1 MAGLSIS
8 QSPRRMSSFDA
19 AVSPAT
25 SVPRLFRFAPAIFA
39 ATLFVSALL
48 LFAVQPMFTK
58 MVLPKLGGAPAIW
71 SVAMVFFQAALLLG
85 YAYAHWLTRFFTART
100 GALIH
105 LGVLGLAA
113 LSLPLGIAKGF
124 GTPPSEHIEFWLLG
138 LFAASIGLPF
148 TALAASA
155 PLLQRWFADS
165 GHPRAANPY
174 VLYAAS
180 NLGSFAALLAYPV
193 LIEPLFALQTQTA
206 VWAAGF
212 ALLAVMIAIAA
223 LVVASQAAAKPFRSV
238 VAPSSVRV
246 KLSWIALAAI
256 PAGLVVAVT
265 AHISTDVAAAPFL
278 WVVPLSLY
286 LLTFVLVFNDTPR
299 ITHATIAKIVP
310 FVVAP
315 LAISMIG
322 GDRAFWLV
330 TIALHLIA
338 FFVLTMLCHGE
349 LYRRRPA
356 PEHLTE
362 FYLATSIG
370 GVIGGVFT
378 GLIAPNVF
386 STTTEYPMLV
396 AAAVLALPAV
406 FSDGIRSALG
416 KMAIPLWLSFALIA
430 LHMLTP
436 LQIPAAFMVVFQAA
450 LIVIAALILFL
461 REKQALVFGFVVLAF
476 VLSSLWQP
484 GQAGVETTRSFFG
497 VHKVADSADGRY
509 RLLYHGTTIHGAD
522 KIKNGDSSPVTSRAE
537 PLAYY
542 YRGGPIS
549 ETILATRAARGTLL
563 HVAAVGLGTGSLACY
578 REQGE
583 NWTFFEIDPEVVRLA
598 RDPQRFRF
606 ISSCAPDMPVV
617 LGDARLTLSAT
628 NIQYDL
634 IVLDAFSSDAI
645 PAHLLTREALAG
657 YLARLKPNGV
667 IVMHIS
673 NRHLELSQIV
683 AAVGASEGLVT
694 LVKTD
699 RNANDFLVD
708 YRSNAMVAVL
718 ARDWR
723 DLSQLSKLPGWEPV
737 SPEGVAPWTDDYS
750 DLISALIRKKF

>member
-1 MAGLSIS
+1 
-8 QSPRRMSSFDA
+8 MSSLEA
-19 AVSPAT
+19 AAST
-25 SVPRLFRFAPAIFA
+25 RTLSSRLFPFAPAIFA

-58 MVLPKLGGAPAIW
+58 MVLPRLGGAPAIW

-85 YAYAHWLTRFFTART
+85 YAYAHWLTKYLAPRH
-100 GALIH
+100 GALVH
-105 LGVLGLAA
+105 LGLLGLAA
-113 LSLPLGIAKGF
+113 LSLPLGIAGGF
-124 GTPPSEHIEFWLLG
+124 GTPPSQNIEIWLLA

-180 NLGSFAALLAYPV
+180 NLGSFAALLSYPV
-193 LIEPLFALQTQTA
+193 LIEPFLTLREQSAA
-206 VWAAGF
+206 WAAGF
-212 ALLAVMIAIAA
+212 ALLTVLIAVAA
-223 LVVASQAAAKPFRSV
+223 LVVASIATSKPKAREASA
-238 VAPSSVRV
+238 APSAASR
-246 KLSWIALAAI
+246 LSWVALAAV

-278 WVVPLSLY
+278 WVVPLALY
-286 LLTFVLVFNDTPR
+286 LLTFVAVFSDRPWVSHETVVRLVPYV
-299 ITHATIAKIVP
+299 I
-310 FVVAP
+310 AP
-315 LAISMIG
+315 LAISMLG

-338 FFVLTMLCHGE
+338 FFVLTLLCHGE

-356 PEHLTE
+356 PERLTD

-370 GVIGGVFT
+370 GVVGGVFT

-386 STTTEYPMLV
+386 STTTEYPILV
-396 AAAVLALPAV
+396 AAAVLALPGV
-406 FSDGIRSALG
+406 FAGGIRGAFAAAALPLALA
-416 KMAIPLWLSFALIA
+416 AILFAVHALTGLRIA
-430 LHMLTP
+430 AEWM
-436 LQIPAAFMVVFQAA
+436 IVFQAI
-450 LIVIAALILFL
+450 LISIAALILFSKHAPA
-461 REKQALVFGFVVLAF
+461 RIFGLTVLAF
-476 VLSSLWQP
+476 AFSGLWQP
-484 GQAGVETTRSFFG
+484 GQTNLETTRSFFG
-497 VHKVADSADGRY
+497 VHKIAESADGNY
-509 RLLYHGTTIHGAD
+509 RLLFHGTTIHGAD
-522 KIKNGDSSPVTSRAE
+522 RIRNDDGSPVSGRAE

-549 ETILATRAARGTLL
+549 ETILTARAMRGGKLL
-563 HVAAVGLGTGSLACY
+563 QVAAVGLGTGSLACY
-578 REQGE
+578 REPGE

-598 RDPQRFRF
+598 RDPKRFRF
-606 ISSCAPDMPVV
+606 ISTCAPAIPIV
-617 LGDARLTLSAT
+617 LGDARLTLTASPAK
-628 NIQYDL
+628 YDL

-645 PAHLLTREALAG
+645 PAHLLTREAVAG
-657 YLARLKPNGV
+657 YLARLNPGGV

-683 AAVGASEGLVT
+683 AAVGAGEGLVT

-699 RNANDFLVD
+699 TQASNFAKD
-708 YRSNAMVAVL
+708 YRSNATVAAL

-723 DLSQLSKLPGWEPV
+723 DLSQLAKLPGWEPV
-737 SPEGVAPWTDDYS
+737 AANGTTPWTDDYS